1 MQVGLV
7 LRPLAVGTSP
17 RPRLIGA
24 ALLVSTTILSWLLLA
39 SYGPDLEAIDMING
53 DYCRLLLHCFFYGRY
68 RRVHWLVHTRE
79 GPGKS

>member
-1 MQVGLV
+1 MQVGLN

-39 SYGPDLEAIDMING
+39 SYGHDLEAIDMING
-53 DYCRLLLHCFFYGRY
+53 DYCRLLLYCFFYGRY
-68 RRVHWLVHTRE
+68 GRVHWLVHTRE